1 MLPWLVVSD
10 LVLFRELV
18 EIDAGS
24 NARFAV
30 DAVGARIAMIA
41 NGFLGLLLFIV
52 HFTFPCVFKL
62 LPELAHSGGCW

>member
-1 MLPWLVVSD
+1 MSD

-18 EIDAGS
+18 EIYAGT

-30 DAVGARIAMIA
+30 DAIGTRIAMVA

-52 HFTFPCVFKL
+52 HFTFPCDIKL
-62 LPELAHSGGCW
+62 LPELALSGGSW